1 MKTLRLLN
9 IVALLLIFTPFFQM
23 CSDNPTPEKSE
34 TPVLDLLSAQ
44 NIASDSLSLSSSESD
59 SLALPPQDV
68 QDDGMEKANIAE
80 KFWELITFPGE
91 HFTATAFGLLVL
103 SIFEILDGNPS
114 EIWVGT
120 IFTNCSI
127 FLTIFTL
134 TRLIKSRNKR
144 LSLLLLINIVFI
156 LAAFGSAVLTLD
168 SVHQIKW
175 GFYSYLAATI
185 LLLVLARRVV
195 PLPESPPSLAT

>member
-1 MKTLRLLN
+1 
-9 IVALLLIFTPFFQM
+9 
-23 CSDNPTPEKSE
+23 
-34 TPVLDLLSAQ
+34 
-44 NIASDSLSLSSSESD
+44 
-59 SLALPPQDV
+59 
-68 QDDGMEKANIAE
+68 MEKANMAE

-103 SIFEILDGNPS
+103 SIFEILDGNPG

-144 LSLLLLINIVFI
+144 LSVFILINIALI

-168 SVHQIKW
+168 SVYQIKW
-175 GFYSYLAATI
+175 GFYSYLSVTV
-185 LLLVLARRVV
+185 LLLVLARRVI
-195 PLPESPPSLAT
+195 PLHESSPSLMV